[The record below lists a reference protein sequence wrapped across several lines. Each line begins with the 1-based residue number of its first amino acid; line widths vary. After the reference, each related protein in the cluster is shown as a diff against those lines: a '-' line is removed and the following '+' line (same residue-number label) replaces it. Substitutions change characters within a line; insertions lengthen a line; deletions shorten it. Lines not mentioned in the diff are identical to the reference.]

1 MTKIKICGMRRP
13 EDIAIVNEYRP
24 DYIGYIFVKN
34 RVREVSEEQAAMMTG
49 LLDPSICPVGV
60 FVDEDVER
68 ILRIVSCGTIRAVQ
82 LHGSEDTAYVA
93 ALRKRLDELSPMGS
107 GAVVGSEI
115 PIIKAVRMESGHS
128 LERWQESEA
137 DFLLLDQGK
146 GGTGTAFDHELIDE
160 AGPIRKAW
168 FLAGGIGAENA
179 KEVIQRFA
187 PYALDVSSSVE
198 TDGWKDREKIARM
211 ILSVQVQNSPGSS
224 EKNI

>member
-34 RVREVSEEQAAMMTG
+34 RVREVSEEQAAVMTG

-68 ILRIVSCGTIRAVQ
+68 IVRIVSRGTIRAVQ
-82 LHGSEDTAYVA
+82 LHGSEDAEYVA
-93 ALRKRLDELSPMGS
+93 ALRKRLDELSPMSS
-107 GAVVGSEI
+107 GAVDGSEI

-128 LERWQESEA
+128 LDRWQESEA

-146 GGTGTAFDHELIDE
+146 GGTGTAFDHDLIDK
-160 AGPIRKAW
+160 AGVIRKPW

-179 KEVIQRFA
+179 QEVIRRFA
-187 PYALDVSSSVE
+187 PYGVDVSSSVE
-198 TDGWKDREKIARM
+198 NDGWKDREKVAEM
-211 ILSVQVQNSPGSS
+211 IYKVRDV
-224 EKNI
+224 E

>member
-13 EDIAIVNEYRP
+13 EDIAIVNEYQP

-60 FVDEDVER
+60 FVDEDMER
-68 ILRIVSCGTIRAVQ
+68 ILRIVSYGTIRAVQ
-82 LHGSEDTAYVA
+82 LHGSENTAYVA
-93 ALRKRLDELSPMGS
+93 ALRKRLDEFSPMGS
-107 GAVVGSEI
+107 GAAPGSEI

-128 LERWQESEA
+128 LDRWQKSEA
-137 DFLLLDQGK
+137 DYLLLDQGK

-160 AGPIRKAW
+160 AGPIRKPW

-198 TDGWKDREKIARM
+198 TDGWKDREKVAEM
-211 ILSVQVQNSPGSS
+211 ILSVQIQNSPDSS
-224 EKNI
+224 GKDI